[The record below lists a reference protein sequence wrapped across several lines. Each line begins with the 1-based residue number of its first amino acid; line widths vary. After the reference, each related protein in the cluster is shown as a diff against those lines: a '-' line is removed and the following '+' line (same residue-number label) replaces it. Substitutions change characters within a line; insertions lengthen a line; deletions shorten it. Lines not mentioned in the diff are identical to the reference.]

1 MENQNRITRV
11 ETFGDVRRLLI
22 ENIMAIRD
30 GNIDVNRGMAIA
42 ANVKVL
48 NDNIQAEINAAKMS
62 IATEKTAYKFGN
74 IVHMGKRLIAESGT
88 AESARDACDSPLIA
102 HQQVA

>member
-1 MENQNRITRV
+1 MENKTKVTRV
-11 ETFGDVRRLLI
+11 ETFGDVRRLLV
-22 ENIMAIRD
+22 ENIIAVRD
-30 GNIDVNRGMAIA
+30 GEISVDKAMAIA

-74 IVHMGKRLIAESGT
+74 VARMGTRLISDAAEVPALPG
-88 AESARDACDSPLIA
+88 
-102 HQQVA
+102 

>member
-30 GNIDVNRGMAIA
+30 GRIDVSRGMAIA

-74 IVHMGKRLIAESGT
+74 IVHMGNRLIAEQTPQGV
-88 AESARDACDSPLIA
+88 ECDAINSSLISS
-102 HQQVA
+102 